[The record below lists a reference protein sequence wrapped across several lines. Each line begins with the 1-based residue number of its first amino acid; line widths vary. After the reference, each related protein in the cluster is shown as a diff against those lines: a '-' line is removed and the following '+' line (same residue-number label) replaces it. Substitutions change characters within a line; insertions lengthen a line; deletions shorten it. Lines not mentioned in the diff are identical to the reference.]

1 MISDTVNI
9 RATCTI
15 ANRKAYYRKHPLPT
29 NFEQHG
35 YMFSWAPAS
44 IVRDRKEAMATVSK
58 YLTADE
64 WKELAERTNEAA
76 RRHSPWAIPQ
86 ATPPIVRRPP
96 ARTARDVPLL

>member
-1 MISDTVNI
+1 MISNTVNI

-15 ANRKAYYRKHPLPT
+15 PNRKHYRQHPLPT